1 MKNLVLAL
9 FLLTFIPLAHA
20 QEKVP
25 ELPAPLQNLAGEGAQ
40 IRFLGNEHGVDAWL
54 TVKNGQEQY
63 FYVLPGGKAF
73 LMGVLFDDTGKLVT
87 LRQVQKLQG
96 SGDSLMEVLAD
107 DAASKGSDQY
117 EFKTPSEQ
125 MYSDVQDANW
135 VPLGAPGAPYVYV
148 FVDPQC
154 PHCHAFINDVRAEV
168 EAGKIQLRIVPVGFR
183 PETRAQSAFL
193 IAAPNPQERWFK
205 HMDGDTEALPVKSEI
220 NDQGVQR
227 NMAVMQAWEFDATP
241 MVIYRDKT
249 GKVKIIRG
257 RPQKPSTILA
267 DIN

>member
-1 MKNLVLAL
+1 MKHLFLTLAILAL
-9 FLLTFIPLAHA
+9 TPFAHA

-25 ELPAPLQNLAGEGAQ
+25 ELPAPLQNLISEGAQ
-40 IRFLGNEHGVDAWL
+40 VRFLGNDHGVDAWL
-54 TVKNGQEQY
+54 TIKNGQEQY
-63 FYVLPGGKAF
+63 FYILPGGKAF

-87 LRQVQKLQG
+87 LRQVQKLRG
-96 SGDSLMEVLAD
+96 NGDPLLEVLAD
-107 DAASKGSDQY
+107 DNATKASDKY
-117 EFKTPSEQ
+117 EFKAPSEQ
-125 MYSDVQDANW
+125 MYSDVAGANW
-135 VPLGAPGAPYVYV
+135 VPLGAAGAPYVYV

-154 PHCHAFINDVRAEV
+154 PHCHAFINDVRADV
-168 EAGKIQLRIVPVGFR
+168 EGGRLQLRIVPVGFR
-183 PETRAQSAFL
+183 PETRAQAAFL

-205 HMDGDTEALPVKSEI
+205 HMEGDPEALPVKSAI

-257 RPQKPSTILA
+257 RPQKPATILA